1 MRSSGLQ
8 PRSSCLITAIF
19 QPINLLLW
27 NITALSSV
35 ILPHC
40 FRNDKKMDRILTGVG
55 DGCDNCLVKKELWT
69 DIPTIESGFSCDRTL
84 ESVKETYQELRKNKK
99 GEIMKTTGDYDT
111 RQGICAEPVSL
122 RETFSFTVTHKVK
135 LCSCQGG
142 SSSPLLFFLLQFV
155 EGSFD

>member
-1 MRSSGLQ
+1 MLNKLSK
-8 PRSSCLITAIF
+8 
-19 QPINLLLW
+19 LW
-27 NITALSSV
+27 KLRKGGK
-35 ILPHC
+35 LRK
-40 FRNDKKMDRILTGVG
+40 FM
-55 DGCDNCLVKKELWT
+55 EL
-69 DIPTIESGFSCDRTL
+69 R
-84 ESVKETYQELRKNKK
+84 ELRKYKK
-99 GEIMKTTGDYDT
+99 GEILKTTGDYDT